1 MFKKRDLLLRFFE
14 LFNLVGILCMWNV
27 VYWSLDYREVY
38 VELLFWD
45 CKVFVELFLK
55 IKE

>member
-1 MFKKRDLLLRFFE
+1 MFKKRDLLLRFFD
-14 LFNLVGILCMWNV
+14 LFNLVGILCMGNV

>member
-14 LFNLVGILCMWNV
+14 LFNLVGILCMGNV